1 MAVPSSA
8 VTVKITGL
16 EKSAVFPLA
25 KATPSLVTAA
35 WAAAVKVTGT
45 AAMEEANVRLTL
57 FKETVPPAAGVM
69 LYTCVEA
76 APKVMEA
83 IETSLLFTVTVL
95 ATDTP
100 LPSVAAT
107 VMTAVPL
114 DTPVTMPVLLTV
126 AIVVGELVHV
136 TVCDAVLGNTVAV
149 SARVLFTP
157 TAEGSAG
164 VMAIEVAFCMTV
176 SSIVPVPP
184 LPSLAV
190 AVMVTVP
197 AATPVTKPLAST
209 VAFEISPLLH
219 VTPLSAASAGRTT
232 AVNCWVLPAA
242 TLVKEDVTAIEVTFL
257 GVTVSSTAPVT
268 LLPSL
273 AVAVRVALPSV
284 KPVTKPLASTVAFEI
299 SLLLH
304 VTSLSVA
311 SSGRT
316 LAVNC

>member
-16 EKSAVFPLA
+16 EKSAVLPLA

-45 AAMEEANVRLTL
+45 AVTANVRLTL
-57 FKETVPPAAGVM
+57 FKETVPPATGVM
-69 LYTCVEA
+69 WYTCAEA

-95 ATDTP
+95 VSDTP
-100 LPSVAAT
+100 LPSAAT
-107 VMTAVPL
+107 MVMTAVPL
-114 DTPVTMPVLLTV
+114 DTPVTTPVPLTV
-126 AIVVGELVHV
+126 AIFERELVHV

-157 TAEGSAG
+157 TTEGSAG
-164 VMAIEVAFCMTV
+164 AMAIEVALCVTV
-176 SSIVPVPP
+176 STTAPVTP

-190 AVMVTVP
+190 AVMVTAP

-219 VTPLSAASAGRTT
+219 SISLLAASAGRTA

-257 GVTVSSTAPVT
+257 GVTVSTTVLVMP
-268 LLPSL
+268 LPSL
-273 AVAVRVALPSV
+273 AVAVTVALPSATPLA
-284 KPVTKPLASTVAFEI
+284 KPEAASTVAFEI